1 MSPFAKHPLTLHLF
15 ILRSPEMISDSHTT
29 ILWRQVWGVAA
40 ILTVVLL
47 SFTIYGI
54 YQPKIL
60 NELGFIELAK
70 GLGIVQGGLGIVI
83 EPLIGGWSDR
93 ILARL
98 GSRLPLITAGIT
110 LAGLIFVIVAFLIQ
124 QQLPPVLHGMF
135 PLLMTIWVM
144 AMIAV
149 RGPVAALLIQFAP
162 LNELPS
168 ANAVIVL
175 VLGLTGALAPLLNA
189 AIQQVG
195 ASIAFMTGAIALLV
209 GGTVLYSTMPHRTHL
224 NVSLATLSPTLS
236 PRFQHRLLWLI
247 IFGAG
252 LGSAF
257 ETHILL
263 GIFPAVLQRS
273 LPQLNQVTIT
283 SMVLLIAALSANPLS
298 RFITQWGEAK
308 AMQVGLSAV
317 LALMGV
323 SLINHSSVIFSVILI
338 ALLGVAFGLVFTDT
352 IPYALSVL
360 PPTQAGLATGLYF
373 GGAGTASAIFVF
385 VQQQTNGLTGFE
397 GFWGAAIAF
406 VIANLCLMRSSRAK
420 PLI

>member
-1 MSPFAKHPLTLHLF
+1 
-15 ILRSPEMISDSHTT
+15 MISDSHTT
-29 ILWRQVWGVAA
+29 ILWRQVWGVAT

-60 NELGFIELAK
+60 KDLGFIELAK
-70 GLGIVQGGLGIVI
+70 GLGIVQGVLGIVI

-93 ILARL
+93 ILARF

-110 LAGLIFVIVAFLIQ
+110 FAGLIFVIVAFLIQ
-124 QQLPPVLHGMF
+124 QQLPPILYGIF

-168 ANAVIVL
+168 ANAVVVL

-195 ASIAFMTGAIALLV
+195 TSIAFMIGAIALLI
-209 GGTVLYSTMPHRTHL
+209 GGTVLYSTIPQRIHRGM
-224 NVSLATLSPTLS
+224 NLATPSQPHLPEF
-236 PRFQHRLLWLI
+236 PNRLVWLM
-247 IFGAG
+247 IFGVG
-252 LGSAF
+252 LGSAL
-257 ETHILL
+257 ETNVLL
-263 GIFPAVLQRS
+263 GVFPEILQQP
-273 LPQLNQVTIT
+273 LPQLSSAAIA
-283 SMVLLIAALSANPLS
+283 SMILFIAALSANPLS

-308 AMQVGLSAV
+308 TMQVGLGAV
-317 LALMGV
+317 LALMGL
-323 SLINHSSVIFSVILI
+323 SLFNHSNVIFSVILI
-338 ALLGVAFGLVFTDT
+338 VAFGIAFGLVFTDT
-352 IPYALSVL
+352 IPYALSVSL
-360 PPTQAGLATGLYF
+360 PTQAGLATGLYF
-373 GGAGTASAIFVF
+373 SGAGAASATFAF

-397 GFWGAAIAF
+397 GFWGAAFAFAIAH
-406 VIANLCLMRSSRAK
+406 LCLMRSSRAK
-420 PLI
+420 PLISKNL

>member
-1 MSPFAKHPLTLHLF
+1 
-15 ILRSPEMISDSHTT
+15 MISDSHTT
-29 ILWRQVWGVAA
+29 ILWRQVWGVAT

-60 NELGFIELAK
+60 KDLGFIELAK
-70 GLGIVQGGLGIVI
+70 GLGIVQGVLGIVI

-93 ILARL
+93 ILARF

-110 LAGLIFVIVAFLIQ
+110 FAGLIFVIVAFLIQ
-124 QQLPPVLHGMF
+124 QQLPPTLYGIF

-168 ANAVIVL
+168 ANAVVVL

-195 ASIAFMTGAIALLV
+195 TSIAFMIGAIALLI
-209 GGTVLYSTMPHRTHL
+209 GGTVLYSTIPQRIHRGM
-224 NVSLATLSPTLS
+224 NLATPSQPHLPEF
-236 PRFQHRLLWLI
+236 PNRLVWLM
-247 IFGAG
+247 IFGVG
-252 LGSAF
+252 LGSAL
-257 ETHILL
+257 ETNVLL
-263 GIFPAVLQRS
+263 GVFPEILQQP
-273 LPQLNQVTIT
+273 LPQLSSAAIA
-283 SMVLLIAALSANPLS
+283 SMILFIAALSANPLS

-308 AMQVGLSAV
+308 TMQVGLGAV
-317 LALMGV
+317 LALMGL
-323 SLINHSSVIFSVILI
+323 SLFNHSNVIFSVILI
-338 ALLGVAFGLVFTDT
+338 VAFGIAFGLVFTDT
-352 IPYALSVL
+352 IPYALSVSL
-360 PPTQAGLATGLYF
+360 PTQAGLATGLYF
-373 GGAGTASAIFVF
+373 SGAGAASATFAF

-406 VIANLCLMRSSRAK
+406 AIAHLCLMRSSRAK
-420 PLI
+420 PLISKNL

>member
-1 MSPFAKHPLTLHLF
+1 
-15 ILRSPEMISDSHTT
+15 MISDSHTT